1 LLDQVIEKYPNDVK
15 VVFKHYPIRS
25 HRYSEKA
32 ARASVAADRQGKFW
46 EFHDKLFDNYKNL
59 SDVKVYEFIRDLK
72 LDRDKFEKDW
82 KDPAVDAKVE
92 ADQKE
97 GSKIGVR
104 GTPTVFVNGRRL
116 RNRSME
122 GFSALIDDELNKLKA
137 AQAKPAG

>member
-1 LLDQVIEKYPNDVK
+1 MIEKYPNDVK
-15 VVFKHYPIRS
+15 IVFKHFPLRS

-59 SDVKVYEFIRDLK
+59 NDQKIYEFIRDLK
-72 LDRDKFEKDW
+72 LDRKKFEKDW
-82 KDPAVDAKVE
+82 KNPVVDAKVE
-92 ADQKE
+92 SDQRE

-116 RNRSME
+116 RKRSME
-122 GFSALIDDELNKLKA
+122 GISFLIDDELNK
-137 AQAKPAG
+137 AQAAKAKTQ

>member
-1 LLDQVIEKYPNDVK
+1 MIEKYPGNVK

-32 ARASVAADRQGKFW
+32 ARASIAAHRQGKFW

-59 SDVKVYEFIRDLK
+59 SDVKIYEFIRDLK

-92 ADQKE
+92 ADQRE
-97 GSKIGVR
+97 GSQIGVR
-104 GTPTVFVNGRRL
+104 GTPTIFVNGRRL
-116 RNRSME
+116 RKRSLE
-122 GFSALIDDELNKLKA
+122 GFSQLIDEELKKA
-137 AQAKPAG
+137 ETSKAKKD

>member
-1 LLDQVIEKYPNDVK
+1 MIEKYPNDVRI
-15 VVFKHYPIRS
+15 VFKHFPLRS

-59 SDVKVYEFIRDLK
+59 SDVKIYEFIRDLK
-72 LDRDKFEKDW
+72 LDRDRFEKDW

-92 ADQKE
+92 ADQRE

-104 GTPTVFVNGRRL
+104 GTPTVFINGRRV
-116 RNRSME
+116 RKRDIAEFTRM
-122 GFSALIDDELNKLKA
+122 IDEELSKTKEA
-137 AQAKPAG
+137 AK

>member
-1 LLDQVIEKYPNDVK
+1 MIEKYPNDVK
-15 VVFKHYPIRS
+15 IVFKHFPLRT

-59 SDVKVYEFIRDLK
+59 SDVKVYEIIRDLK

-92 ADQKE
+92 ADQRE

-104 GTPTVFVNGRRL
+104 GTPTVFINGRRL
-116 RNRSME
+116 RKRDIA
-122 GFSALIDDELNKLKA
+122 GFTRLIDEELNKVQA
-137 AQAKPAG
+137 AKTSAQ